1 MIQFC
6 EEVVLNDEPDED
18 LPKGPLLYP
27 ILIVKDKIIGS
38 QLYVCAKCDRV
49 Q

>member
-6 EEVVLNDEPDED
+6 EVAVLNDEPDED
-18 LPKGPLLYP
+18 LPNSPLLYP

-38 QLYVCAKCDRV
+38 QLYVCAKYDRV